1 MSALG
6 SERSIPPPHA
16 GEKAM
21 LESWLEFQRET
32 LAVKCA
38 GLDDRQVRLAAV
50 EPSAMTLLGLVQHMT
65 VVERKWFQEVL
76 AGREVSYDEAIG
88 DGFTLVAERGIEA
101 ALADWRAEVQ
111 RSREAAAEGSLDD
124 SGALNEQFAKI
135 IGESSVSLRWILVHM
150 IEEYARHNGHAD
162 LIRERID
169 GVTGV

>member
-1 MSALG
+1 
-6 SERSIPPPHA
+6 
-16 GEKAM
+16 M

>member
-1 MSALG
+1 MSTTHMG
-6 SERSIPPPHA
+6 RSIPPAHA
-16 GEKAM
+16 GERAM

-32 LAVKCA
+32 LAMKCA
-38 GLDDRQVRLAAV
+38 GLDDRQARLAAV

-65 VVERKWFQEVL
+65 VVERRWFQEVL
-76 AGREVSYDEAIG
+76 AGREASYDEAIG
-88 DGFTLVAERGIEA
+88 DGFTLVPERGIDA

-124 SGALNEQFAKI
+124 SGELTEQFAKI
-135 IGESSVSLRWILVHM
+135 LGESTISLRWVLVHM

>member
-1 MSALG
+1 MAMTSN
-6 SERSIPPPHA
+6 ERSIPPPHA
-16 GEKAM
+16 DERAM

-76 AGREVSYDEAIG
+76 AGREVSYDEAVG
-88 DGFTLVAERGIEA
+88 DGFTLVAERGIEG

-111 RSREAAAEGSLDD
+111 RSREAAAEGSLGD